1 MSLLF
6 NKGGTWIKQ
15 NGWFQVG
22 MGEYDSG
29 EVCELVGIF
38 LLDKI
43 KEKYDKSNIGLYR
56 HDGLSL
62 YKNKSG
68 TQLEKI
74 KTNLQKIFKPFGL
87 EIVAESNLR
96 IVNYLD
102 MTLNLN
108 DGSFKPYLKR
118 DDINE
123 YINKESNH
131 PPNLIKHL
139 PESIEKQL

>member
-15 NGWFQVG
+15 NDWFQVG